1 MALRSDARER
11 SDARASKERAMATPH
26 LKNYIDGRWVDS
38 VSGDAFEDVDPATG
52 EVIATATKST
62 AADVDKAVEAAHR
75 AADAWRLFPA
85 PKRGEILFKAGEIM
99 LRRKDE
105 LAREMTREMGKVLAE
120 ARGDVQEGIDMT
132 YYTAGEG
139 RRQFGDVVPAELP
152 NKWAMSMR
160 HPHGV
165 VAAITP
171 WNFPFAIPTWKIIP
185 ALVLG
190 NAVVFKPAS
199 YTPMLAVRLIEILEE
214 AGIPKGVLN
223 LVLGPGGEIGDHL
236 VTHPLVDLVSFTGSS
251 DAGAHISEIAG
262 RQLKRVSAE
271 LGGKNAIVVLDDAD
285 IDLSIEGIVWSAFGT
300 SGQRCTAASRVIAHR
315 GVANDVIDK
324 LVGRAKKL
332 RLGHGLEPTTDIGPV
347 VSRQAQEKVASY
359 MAIAEKEGAT
369 IAAGRRIPTEGA
381 LAKGFFHE
389 PTVLVDV
396 KPNMRVA
403 QEEIFGPVT
412 AVIEVNGLDEA
423 IKVLNSTKYGLS
435 CSVSTKN
442 VNNAF
447 RFMRDAE
454 TGLVY
459 VNAGTIGAEIHLPFG
474 GMKATGNGHREAGRA
489 ALDVYSEWK
498 SIYIDYS
505 GKLQRAQMAGEENKA
520 P

>member
-1 MALRSDARER
+1 
-11 SDARASKERAMATPH
+11 MATPH
-26 LKNYIDGRWVDS
+26 LKNFIDGRWLDS
-38 VSGDAFEDVDPATG
+38 VSGDAFEDLDPATG
-52 EVIATATKST
+52 EVLATATKST
-62 AADVDKAVEAAHR
+62 VADIDKAVEAAKR
-75 AADAWRLFPA
+75 AADAWRLYPA
-85 PKRGEILFKAGEIM
+85 PKRGEILYRAGEIM
-99 LRRKDE
+99 LQRKDE
-105 LAREMTREMGKVLAE
+105 LAREMTREMGKVLGE

-132 YYTAGEG
+132 YYIAGEG

-171 WNFPFAIPTWKIIP
+171 WNFPFAIPTWKIMP
-185 ALVLG
+185 ALILG
-190 NAVVFKPAS
+190 NTVVFKPAS
-199 YTPMLAVRLIEILEE
+199 ATPMLAVRLVEILEA
-214 AGIPKGVLN
+214 AGLPKGVLN
-223 LVLGPGGEIGDHL
+223 LVLGPGGDLGDHL
-236 VTHPLVDLVSFTGSS
+236 VQHPAVDLVSFTGSS
-251 DAGAHISEIAG
+251 ETGAHISEISG
-262 RQLKRVSAE
+262 RLLKRVTAE

-285 IDLSIEGIVWSAFGT
+285 VDLALEGIVWSAFGT
-300 SGQRCTAASRVIAHR
+300 SGQRCTAASRVIVNK
-315 GVANDVIDK
+315 GVANEVIDK

-332 RLGHGLEPTTDIGPV
+332 KMGNGLDPSTDLGPV
-347 VSRQAQEKVASY
+347 VSRAAQEKVASY
-359 MAIAEKEGAT
+359 MPIAEKEGAT
-369 IAAGRRIPTEGA
+369 IAAGGRIPTEGA

-389 PTVLVDV
+389 PTVLIDV

-412 AVIEVNGLDEA
+412 AVIEVNSIDEA

-435 CSVSTKN
+435 CSVYTKN
-442 VNNAF
+442 INNAF

-459 VNAGTIGAEIHLPFG
+459 VNAGTIGAEIQLPFG
-474 GMKATGNGHREAGRA
+474 GMKTTGNGHREAGRA

-498 SIYIDYS
+498 SIYVDFS
-505 GKLQRAQMAGEENKA
+505 GKLQRAQMDTDGTTA